1 MVKSSIGQQIAPLVN
16 QALRHTGLVL
26 TRSLALDGSWH
37 CGAASSV
44 YVEFGDHCFA
54 VTCRHVEAKSDLWYV
69 NSPAI
74 AATLQG
80 LASMPA
86 SSPSWPLAVWTV
98 ADLAFFQADPE
109 RVRDNRRA
117 FVDLKAGSVLTREQL
132 PMSASGIITGIWAAE
147 SQYEQVG
154 DTMLFDPFAYTAK
167 GEVIAVE
174 EHEITA
180 RFEEHEVVVWH
191 EAEREKANKIKP
203 KGASRS
209 LKGMSGS
216 GLWIPVNGG
225 GVALAGILK
234 GPKTDIG
241 DPDIVFTPVWTIA
254 RRLAS
259 LFPEKR

>member
-1 MVKSSIGQQIAPLVN
+1 VANSVGQKTQPFAN
-16 QALRHTGLVL
+16 EALRHTGLVL
-26 TRSLALDGSWH
+26 TRSLALDGSWR

-44 YVEFGDHCFA
+44 YLQFGDHLFA

-69 NSPAI
+69 NAAAI
-74 AATLQG
+74 EPTRDG
-80 LASMPA
+80 LVSMPG
-86 SSPSWPLAVWTV
+86 SEPSWPLVVWTD
-98 ADLAFFQADPE
+98 ADIAFFKADSE
-109 RVRDNRRA
+109 RVEANKRA
-117 FVDLKAGSVLTREQL
+117 FLDLKAGPVLSREKL
-132 PMSASGIITGIWAAE
+132 KPKTSALITGIWAAE
-147 SQYEQVG
+147 SQFEPHS
-154 DTMLFDPFAYTAK
+154 DAMLFDPFAYTAK
-167 GEVIAVE
+167 GEVLAVE
-174 EHEITA
+174 EHEITG
-180 RFEEHEVVVWH
+180 RFEEHEVVVCH

-203 KGASRS
+203 EGASRN